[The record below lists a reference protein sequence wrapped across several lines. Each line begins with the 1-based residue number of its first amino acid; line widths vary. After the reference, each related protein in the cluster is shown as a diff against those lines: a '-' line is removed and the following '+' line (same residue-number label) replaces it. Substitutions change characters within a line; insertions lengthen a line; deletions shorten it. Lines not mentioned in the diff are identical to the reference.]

1 MKAWGFNVSTETT
14 RRHFLGQIA
23 ASAAVALA
31 AVSAFGRGEWWVP
44 KPPAPPPVE
53 TLTNETR
60 YLEWKWREDVTDPKT
75 GVTQEQ
81 AKEKLF
87 ALSKERE
94 SKDPWN
100 VVKAEC
106 FAWLCDNLAIDVSPL
121 DWFPAFACWNRYVR
135 PMSPVLSRRNGEI
148 GMKFYP
154 ETLRKIE
161 AGNHSGKWTIWK
173 DFDHS
178 VPEWEKT
185 IPLGFPGTKARL
197 LASWR
202 DGDSYYLAEKIT
214 AEGIDRLLER
224 LIECGEKRL
233 SSVPSASSPT
243 GAGKRAVAE
252 TATVRLQGQIESLR
266 RLRNGAPQT
275 AYDVMQ
281 FIYLGFVLSEHFEAV
296 QARSLSTIE
305 KVLWPYYRAD
315 LAAGRTTEAEF
326 REQFRH
332 FLWQWGSIDNYWGQ
346 PVTMGGTKE
355 DGTTEYNPLSR
366 VILDVMDECALP
378 TPKFHLKVADN
389 MPEDILDRALAMVR
403 RHRPISFVG
412 EKGIRR
418 VMLHYGYTE
427 DEARRAITRG
437 CYEFCCP
444 EGANRT
450 GVGYVN
456 VLKAV
461 ETSLASASGGGFAAA
476 TFEEFAAACEA
487 RTVATLREACE
498 VSNVFERHLADVNP
512 PLVTSLMNENSIRT
526 GRDAF
531 ADGTARGNN
540 TGLLIVGFATAVD
553 ALLAVKEI
561 VYERREMTLAE
572 LGLLMAAN
580 WRGREDLRLRMQRS
594 KRKWGTNDPEA
605 NALGARLAKAFSGA
619 VNGKPNARGGFFCL
633 SGHSARQFVEQGR
646 VLGAT
651 PDGRKAGDEVSKNL
665 SASVGADT
673 EGATAL
679 VMTLASLDA
688 RDFPGDFPLDVVLLP
703 SASSGEK
710 GVEAMKA
717 IVRTYV
723 DNGGVVIQFN
733 VFDAAEL
740 KDAQKHPEKYENLQ
754 VRVCGWNVRWN
765 DLPKDEQDAYIRRAE
780 EIAR

>member
-1 MKAWGFNVSTETT
+1 MKIYTIVCAV
-14 RRHFLGQIA
+14 IA
-23 ASAAVALA
+23 SLAVGTAA
-31 AVSAFGRGEWWVP
+31 GRGQPWENPP
-44 KPPAPPPVE
+44 KPAPPVS
-53 TLTNETR
+53 TLTNEAR
-60 YLEWKWREDVTDPKT
+60 YIEWKWREDVTDPAT
-75 GVTQEQ
+75 GVTQEA
-81 AKEKLF
+81 AKAKLA
-87 ALSKERE
+87 ALTAELEPKE
-94 SKDPWN
+94 PWN
-100 VVKAEC
+100 VVKASC

-121 DWFPAFACWNRYVR
+121 DWFPAFACWDRLRWPMR
-135 PMSPVLSRRNGEI
+135 PVQGWREGEI
-148 GMKFYP
+148 SKRFYP
-154 ETLRKIE
+154 EICPRME
-161 AGNHSGKWTIWK
+161 QGNREGRWMVWK
-173 DFDHS
+173 DFDHI
-178 VPEWEKT
+178 
-185 IPLGFPGTKARL
+185 IPDWDNVILLGFPGMRRRL
-197 LASWR
+197 EANWQ
-202 DGDSYYLAEKIT
+202 DSNPYYRAERIA
-214 AEGIDRLLER
+214 AEGIER
-224 LIECGEKRL
+224 LIDRL
-233 SSVPSASSPT
+233 IAQGARQVVGADVPGRPH
-243 GAGKRAVAE
+243 
-252 TATVRLQGQIESLR
+252 RLAKQIESLR
-266 RLRNGAPQT
+266 RLRDGAPQT

-296 QARSLSTIE
+296 QARSLSTID

-355 DGTTEYNPLSR
+355 DGMTEYNPLSR

-389 MPEDILDRALAMVR
+389 TPEDILDRALAMVR

-456 VLKAV
+456 VLKAM
-461 ETSLASASGGGFAAA
+461 ETSLASAAVGGFAAA
-476 TFEEFAAACEA
+476 TFEDFAAACEA
-487 RTVATLREACE
+487 RTVETLKEACE
-498 VSNVFERHLADVNP
+498 VANVFERHLADVNP
-512 PLVTSLMNENSIRT
+512 SLVTSLMNENSVRT

-553 ALLAVKEI
+553 ALMAVKEI

-572 LGLLMAAN
+572 LGRLMAAN
-580 WRGREDLRLRMQRS
+580 WHGREDLRLRMQRS

-605 NALGARLAKAFSGA
+605 NALGARLAKTFSGT
-619 VNGKPNARGGFFCL
+619 VNKKPNARGGFFCL
-633 SGHSARQFVEQGR
+633 SGHSARQFVLQGR
-646 VLGAT
+646 HTGAT

-679 VMTLASLDA
+679 VTTLASLDA
-688 RDFPGDFPLDVVLLP
+688 RDFPGDFPLDVALLP

-710 GVEAMKA
+710 GVEVMKA

-733 VFDAAEL
+733 VFDAEEL
-740 KDAQKHPEKYENLQ
+740 KDAQRHPEKYENLQ

-765 DLPKDEQDAYIRRAE
+765 DLPKKEQDAYIRRAE